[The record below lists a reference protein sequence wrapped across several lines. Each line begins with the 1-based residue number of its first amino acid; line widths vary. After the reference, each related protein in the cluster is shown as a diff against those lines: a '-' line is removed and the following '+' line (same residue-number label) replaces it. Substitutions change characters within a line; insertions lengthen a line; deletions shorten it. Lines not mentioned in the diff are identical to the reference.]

1 MNTTFDIAGTPVGIR
16 MLDDLVSD
24 GFARDRSVD
33 ECSEAE
39 LYEFV
44 TRAADAVSSERWCAA
59 PGRFSPWE
67 ERVSEAEAD
76 RLAREI
82 TGCAAARWWSDAAT
96 ARPQV
101 WIGREFSAPAD
112 DIVWP
117 GLAGKPPSAIW
128 TSSAVAGLPS
138 AWWPVLREGADASPP
153 IGPRAIWRLTSHP
166 DARICEIRTPA
177 DWRWL
182 CEAFP
187 GPAVGGW
194 VTPGWETATDVFDG
208 IHLTVEGLI
217 RCQGVEVETERGVAK
232 LDHWDAE
239 STAWL
244 HWSVVDLERLGT
256 VSSDR
261 AGAPRVSR
269 GRAAPR
275 ALRRS

>member
-1 MNTTFDIAGTPVGIR
+1 MNTTFDITSTPVGTR
-16 MLDDLVSD
+16 MLDDLVGD

-33 ECSEAE
+33 DCSEAR

-44 TRAADAVSSERWCAA
+44 TRAAVEVSSEKWSAA
-59 PGRFSPWE
+59 PGRFTPWE
-67 ERVSEAEAD
+67 KRVSEAEGG
-76 RLAREI
+76 RLARAVVA
-82 TGCAAARWWSDAAT
+82 CAAADWWSDWFG

-138 AWWPVLREGADASPP
+138 AWWPVLREGADSAPP
-153 IGPRAIWRLTSHP
+153 DGPQAIWRLTAHP
-166 DARICEIRTPA
+166 EARVYEIRTPA

-187 GPAVGGW
+187 GPAVDGW
-194 VTPGWETATDVFDG
+194 VTPGWETATDLFDG

-217 RCQGVEVETERGVAK
+217 RCQGVEVETEHGVAK

-244 HWSVVDLERLGT
+244 HWSVVDLERIGT

-261 AGAPRVSR
+261 STPARVTP
-269 GRAAPR
+269 GRASPR